1 MSDVDEVKSRID
13 ILDVVSRTV
22 NLQRSGRSYKAACPF
37 HTEKT
42 PSFYVFPERQ
52 SWRCFGACATGGD
65 VFSFVMRNE
74 NLDFGEALKSL
85 AQQAGV
91 NLTERKGQK
100 EKDEILHRINQVTME
115 LFQNLLA
122 GRQGAKA
129 RQYVKERGLLQ
140 ETVEKLQLGLSPG
153 DGESLMG
160 HLASKGYN
168 QEDLVLAGVAT
179 RGRESGYR
187 DLFRGRLM
195 FPIRDGEGRLAGF
208 GGRALDD
215 STPKYLNTPR
225 SPIFDKG
232 RILYA
237 LHLAKE
243 AAREQGIVIVEGYMD
258 AIAAHQAG
266 FANVVASMGTALT
279 QQQVSLVR
287 RTLGRTDSGEAAGVV
302 LALDPD
308 AAGQEA
314 TLNSLESSW
323 EALQT
328 VLTGTGGRTTFYQ
341 RASALSL
348 KVARLPQGRDP
359 DQIIKESPEEWTSLV
374 DNATPFVDF
383 LFEALSRRIDIRTP
397 QGKAALAG
405 RFNRFIAATPD
416 PFQQDYY
423 FQRLA
428 ELLEVTEAT
437 LKASLERPGTRNASG
452 ADRRKGAQSRRGPQ
466 PSRTGVEGEDAA
478 ATAFVSADHDPL
490 EERCLALLLDDQS
503 LVESVSG
510 GDLPAEHFRRSEN
523 REVFTNWMKCST
535 LDILK
540 ETLHEEL
547 KGHLERLLSKPSPP
561 SDRQQREREFVFCAR
576 RLEEKYLRELN
587 IEEEILLSQAT
598 AEEVDEHEQRLVMVN
613 ERLKE
618 VFRE

>member
-1 MSDVDEVKSRID
+1 MSDVDDVKSRID
-13 ILDVVSRTV
+13 ILDVVSKTV

-100 EKDEILHRINQVTME
+100 EKDETLHRINQAAME
-115 LFQNLLA
+115 FFQNLLA
-122 GRQGAKA
+122 AKQGARA
-129 RQYVKERGLLQ
+129 RQYVEERGLRQ
-140 ETVEKLQLGLSPG
+140 ETVEKFQLGLSPS

-160 HLASKGYN
+160 HLASNGYN
-168 QEDLVLAGVAT
+168 KEDIALAGVVT

-195 FPIRDGEGRLAGF
+195 FPIRDWESRLAGF

-215 STPKYLNTPR
+215 SNPKYLNTPR

-232 RILYA
+232 HILYA

-243 AAREQGIVIVEGYMD
+243 HVREKGVVIVEGYMD

-287 RTLGRTDSGEAAGVV
+287 KTVGRTDSGEAGSVV

-328 VLTGTGGRTTFYQ
+328 VLTGTGGRTSFYQ

-359 DQIIKESPEEWTSLV
+359 DQIIREDPEEWTSLV

-383 LFEALSRRIDIRTP
+383 LFEALSRRVDIKTP

-416 PFQQDYY
+416 AFQQDYY

-428 ELLEVTEAT
+428 ELLEVSEET
-437 LKASLERPGTRNASG
+437 LRASLERPGARNASR
-452 ADRRKGAQSRRGPQ
+452 ADRRRGAQPRRTPQ
-466 PSRTGVEGEDAA
+466 AGRAGAEGAEAV
-478 ATAFVSADHDPL
+478 ATPFVSVDHDPL
-490 EERCLALLLDDQS
+490 EERCLALVLHDQS
-503 LVESVSG
+503 LVDGTSG
-510 GDLPAEHFRRSEN
+510 GGLPAEHFRRSEN
-523 REVFTNWMKCST
+523 REVFTNWLKCST
-535 LDILK
+535 LDNLK
-540 ETLHEEL
+540 ETLDEEL
-547 KGHLERLLSKPSPP
+547 KGHLERLLAKPSPP
-561 SDRQQREREFVFCAR
+561 SDRQQLEREFRYCAR
-576 RLEEKYLRELN
+576 RLEGKYLRELN
-587 IEEEILLSQAT
+587 KEEEILLSQAT
-598 AEEVDEHEQRLVMVN
+598 PQEVDEHEQRLVMVN
-613 ERLKE
+613 ERLRDVFKE
-618 VFRE
+618 